1 MRGFIRLVCALV
13 ACAILLYGGVNLASY
28 LRESQ
33 VSIGLNEALI
43 REALVVKPTTP
54 ATVPAETQPEAETQ
68 PAEPTLPA
76 ETAPVEVDFGPLLET
91 NPDVVGWLYCPDSQI
106 NLPLVQGTDNA
117 KYLGTLLDGTANAS
131 GTLFLDYQ
139 NAGDFS
145 DTNTV
150 IYGHNM
156 NNGTMFAGLLKFW
169 SEDYYETHPSMWLL
183 TPQGDYRVELLAGF
197 VTYASAPVYAID
209 AEPEEVVKTV
219 ENAMAQSSFRTEA
232 TISPEDRF
240 LTMSTC
246 SYEFDEARY
255 VVIGRLVPLG

>member
-1 MRGFIRLVCALV
+1 MRGFIRLICALV
-13 ACAILLYGGVNLASY
+13 ACAVLLYGGVNLSSY
-28 LRESQ
+28 LRESLA
-33 VSIGLNEALI
+33 SIGLNEALVSQVL
-43 REALVVKPTTP
+43 EVKPTTS
-54 ATVPAETQPEAETQ
+54 ATIPPETQPEAETQ
-68 PAEPTLPA
+68 RAEPTLPA
-76 ETAPVEVDFGPLLET
+76 ETAPVEVDFEPLLET
-91 NPDVVGWLYCPDSQI
+91 NSDVVGWLYCPDSQI

-117 KYLGTLLDGTANAS
+117 KYLSTLLDGTANAS

-197 VTYASAPVYAID
+197 VTYATAPVYAID

-219 ENAMAQSSFRTEA
+219 ENAMAQSSFQTEA
-232 TISPEDRF
+232 TLSPEDRF

-255 VVIGRLVPLG
+255 VVIGRLIPLG

>member
-1 MRGFIRLVCALV
+1 MRSFIRLICALV
-13 ACAILLYGGVNLASY
+13 ACAVLLYGGVNLVAY

-33 VSIGLNEALI
+33 AGIGFNEALAS
-43 REALVVKPTTP
+43 EALVVKPSTS
-54 ATVPAETQPEAETQ
+54 ATVPAETQPETETHGTE
-68 PAEPTLPA
+68 PALPA
-76 ETAPVEVDFGPLLET
+76 ETAPVEVDFAPLLET

-106 NLPLVQGTDNA
+106 NLPLVQGADNA
-117 KYLGTLLDGTANAS
+117 KYLETLLDGTANAS

-145 DTNTV
+145 DANTV

-156 NNGTMFAGLLKFW
+156 KNGTMFAGLLKFW

-197 VTYASAPVYAID
+197 VTYASSSVYAIG
-209 AEPEEVVKTV
+209 AEPEEVVEMV
-219 ENAMAQSSFRTEA
+219 ENAMGQSSFRAEA
-232 TISPEDRF
+232 TLSPEDRF
-240 LTMSTC
+240 VTMSTC

-255 VVIGRLVPLG
+255 VVIGRLIPLD